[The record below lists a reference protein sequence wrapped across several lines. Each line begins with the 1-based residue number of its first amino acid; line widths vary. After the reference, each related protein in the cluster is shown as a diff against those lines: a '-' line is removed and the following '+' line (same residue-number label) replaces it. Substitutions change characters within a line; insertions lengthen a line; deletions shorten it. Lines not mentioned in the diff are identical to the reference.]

1 MATLRSIATMGA
13 SVALGAALHRRKA
26 PERPASMTQQTPV
39 DAEIVAPKSTQSR
52 RQKPK
57 PTLALAPPRND
68 GLEHVSQFLK
78 HAVFRPD
85 PNGAASLREL
95 QHSYSGW
102 CRSREVAALPPAE
115 FGKQLRSIVDAIG
128 LECEPTQG
136 DVIIRGATIH

>member
-1 MATLRSIATMGA
+1 M
-13 SVALGAALHRRKA
+13 
-26 PERPASMTQQTPV
+26 
-39 DAEIVAPKSTQSR
+39 PKSWRPSPSNRAGRNQSQR
-52 RQKPK
+52 WHWR
-57 PTLALAPPRND
+57 PRAKD
-68 GLEHVSQFLK
+68 GREHVSQFLK

-136 DVIIRGATIH
+136 DIIIRGATIH